1 MFKKLLLVIV
11 FATCL
16 LEMNAQKLELGKV
29 SVKELQEKFN
39 PDDTTANA
47 AILYKKARTYFTYNR
62 KEGFSTVHEY
72 EFRIKIY
79 KKEGLDW
86 ANYSVPYYVG
96 YDGLND
102 DTVKFSNCVTYN
114 LENGSIVKTKLN
126 GEGKF
131 KKDVNEYWN
140 EASITMPNVKEG
152 SVIEFKY
159 TLKSENIVKF
169 PTFDFQ
175 YDIPVNFIEYK
186 TEVPQFFIY
195 KPILIGYFKPE
206 SDMKVVTGYQNFD
219 DENQHTVNLSFQQ
232 VNTVYSAYKVPAIR
246 DERYVDNL
254 DNYKSAVKYE
264 LEKTRFPDVPE
275 KIYTLTWDDVA
286 KTIFK
291 EKDFGKQLTEHVY
304 FEQDL
309 KTILKDATTDTE
321 KINAIFKFVQNKM
334 NWNNEYSYYS
344 DKGVKKAYEESTGNA
359 AEINFI
365 LTSMLNYAGINAN
378 PVLTSTV
385 SHGIPVYPN
394 RTIFNYVVA
403 SAKVGDKH
411 ILLDA
416 TNKFTAPNIL
426 PFYALNWTG
435 RLIRQEGTAEEIN
448 LVPKAASKEI
458 YNMIASIDATGKV
471 NGKFRVQK
479 TDYKALYFRQKYG
492 AASND
497 NYLEKLENDLGG
509 IHITNY
515 AVENKA
521 TDLSQPVI
529 ETFNFTSDNESEII
543 GDKIF
548 LNPLLFFT
556 ETKNHFV
563 QEKREL
569 PIYFGYP
576 TQEKYNITFEI
587 PAGYAVESLPKNIT
601 IATPENV
608 GLFSFKTIAADNKIQ
623 VSVTSEMNTALI
635 SADFYETLK
644 EFCQKMIDKQNE
656 KIILKKV

>member
-1 MFKKLLLVIV
+1 
-11 FATCL
+11 

-254 DNYKSAVKYE
+254 DNYKTAVKYE

-448 LVPKAASKEI
+448 IPMSSPVTRLI
-458 YNMIASIDATGKV
+458 GLGIDST
-471 NGKFRVQK
+471 
-479 TDYKALYFRQKYG
+479 T
-492 AASND
+492 
-497 NYLEKLENDLGG
+497 
-509 IHITNY
+509 
-515 AVENKA
+515 
-521 TDLSQPVI
+521 
-529 ETFNFTSDNESEII
+529 
-543 GDKIF
+543 
-548 LNPLLFFT
+548 
-556 ETKNHFV
+556 
-563 QEKREL
+563 
-569 PIYFGYP
+569 
-576 TQEKYNITFEI
+576 
-587 PAGYAVESLPKNIT
+587 
-601 IATPENV
+601 
-608 GLFSFKTIAADNKIQ
+608 
-623 VSVTSEMNTALI
+623 
-635 SADFYETLK
+635 
-644 EFCQKMIDKQNE
+644 
-656 KIILKKV
+656 

>member
-16 LEMNAQKLELGKV
+16 MEMNAQKLELGKV

-175 YDIPVNFIEYK
+175 YDIPVNFVEYK